1 MILKQD
7 KVVKLCLESF
17 CSGNLTHFHLERQKS
32 NWNGMLHEQNKEN
45 QTRIEWYMSGTR
57 RGKISIS
64 LMPGVKGK
72 LDSNPNSG
80 NTKGGHITVPLT
92 SYFTGLD

>member
-7 KVVKLCLESF
+7 KIFKLHLESF
-17 CSGNLTHFHLERQKS
+17 RSGNHAHFHLEQQKS
-32 NWNGMLHEQNKEN
+32 NWNGMLHGLNREN
-45 QTRIEWYMSGTR
+45 QTRIEWYMSGTK

-72 LDSNPNSG
+72 QDSNPNSG
-80 NTKGGHITVPLT
+80 NTKGGSITVPLT
-92 SYFTGLD
+92 SCLTGLD